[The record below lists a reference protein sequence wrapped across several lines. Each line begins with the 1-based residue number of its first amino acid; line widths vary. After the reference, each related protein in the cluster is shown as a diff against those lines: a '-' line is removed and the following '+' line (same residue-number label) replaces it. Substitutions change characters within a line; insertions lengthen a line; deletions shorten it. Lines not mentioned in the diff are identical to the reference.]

1 MKKSDEIENL
11 KTNLVKLE
19 GTVLFLLSITSIQFY
34 LIIILFL
41 KR

>member
-1 MKKSDEIENL
+1 MKKPDEIENL

-19 GTVLFLLSITSIQFY
+19 GTVLFLLSITSIQFL